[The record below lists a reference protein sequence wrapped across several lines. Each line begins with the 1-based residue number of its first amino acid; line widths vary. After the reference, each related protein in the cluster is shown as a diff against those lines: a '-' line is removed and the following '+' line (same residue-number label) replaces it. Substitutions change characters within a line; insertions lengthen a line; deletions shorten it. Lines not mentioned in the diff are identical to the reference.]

1 MSIIMHLDNKNYNL
15 IKDKKKTIEMRLNDS
30 KRASLEIG
38 DVITFVNRRNDE
50 KLNVEIIN
58 INRYSNFEELYRHH
72 NKLDLGYE
80 EEDVAS
86 PADMNI
92 YYPTDKINKYGT
104 VAIEFIIKEID

>member
-1 MSIIMHLDNKNYNL
+1 MLLLSL
-15 IKDKKKTIEMRLNDS
+15 I
-30 KRASLEIG
+30 G
-38 DVITFVNRRNDE
+38 
-50 KLNVEIIN
+50 EIIN
-58 INRYSNFEELYRHH
+58 INRYSNFEELYRHQ